1 MVGRV
6 RTLGRAGEIP
16 EKAGEGRHT
25 SSGDGYAVSQV
36 RMRREKEYMEPSS
49 ASICM
54 YTIIIGLAAVIIH
67 HYSAMLNAT

>member
-1 MVGRV
+1 M
-6 RTLGRAGEIP
+6 RTLGRAGDIL

-36 RMRREKEYMEPSS
+36 RRSQKEYVEPSS